1 LRGRRR
7 GLGGGGRQEL
17 RLIFYVSHGVEVAR
31 AVRGKK
37 GDVVLRLPSGKIAFP
52 LDFQPQEGEAY
63 LVEVVEERERYAR
76 VRLHQH
82 ELAASVR
89 PDLECYYVEVR
100 CTKCGRLVYGWNP
113 GLHDWYEERVPEEV
127 KRMIPNLEAIRQHN
141 IAAKE
146 RKRRREAIEEEVKR
160 MKMEFIGRLF
170 RPRRGETVIN
180 AYETPNYYY
189 IFVRT
194 LREPERRCVGGYLC
208 AKRCVCAKEVEVPG
222 AALFER
228 VDKKTL
234 KSEVVEVPFRYE
246 TVWEEEGFTMEP
258 YRKAVYDF
266 GEPARLV
273 ALRKDYDTDAVLR
286 AIDAAFARYL
296 AQRIGQASRGLSL

>member
-1 LRGRRR
+1 MEYR
-7 GLGGGGRQEL
+7 
-17 RLIFYVSHGVEVAR
+17 IEVTR

-37 GDVVLRLPSGKIAFP
+37 GDVVLRLPNGKIAFP

-76 VRLHQH
+76 VRLHRH
-82 ELAASVR
+82 EYTVNVK
-89 PDLECYYVEVR
+89 PDLEFYYVEVKCAR
-100 CTKCGRLVYGWNP
+100 CGRLVYGWNP

-141 IAAKE
+141 IAARE

-170 RPRRGETVIN
+170 RPRSGESSIT
-180 AYETPNYYY
+180 AYETPSYYY
-189 IFVRT
+189 ILIRT
-194 LREPERRCVGGYLC
+194 IREPERRCVGGYMC

-222 AALFER
+222 ATLFER
-228 VDKKTL
+228 VDKRTL
-234 KSEVVEVPFRYE
+234 KSEAVEVPFRYE

-258 YRKAVYDF
+258 YKKAVYNF

-273 ALRKDYDTDAVLR
+273 TLRKDYDTDAVLR
-286 AIDAAFARYL
+286 VIEEAFSEYL
-296 AQRIGQASRGLSL
+296 SQRLAVV